1 MMESQIDIL
10 DVDRSER
17 EMNLKGNS
25 VCIVLWA
32 GKYGFRGS
40 RECRGGRGGR
50 RRTASTTDRGL
61 SSVIT
66 GNANCQ

>member
-17 EMNLKGNS
+17 EMNLKGDS
-25 VCIVLWA
+25 ICIVLCA
-32 GKYGFRGS
+32 GKQGFRGG
-40 RECRGGRGGR
+40 RECRGGR
-50 RRTASTTDRGL
+50 RRTTSTTDRGL

-66 GNANCQ
+66 GNADC